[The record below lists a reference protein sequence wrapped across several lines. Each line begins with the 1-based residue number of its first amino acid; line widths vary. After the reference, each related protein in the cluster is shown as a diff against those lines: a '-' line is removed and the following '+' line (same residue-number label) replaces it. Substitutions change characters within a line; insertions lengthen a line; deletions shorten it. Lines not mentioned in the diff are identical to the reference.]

1 MHPLERNIIG
11 NIMAKVGFVYDQ
23 AYSFDHLETCFYK
36 HLAYRLWCGID
47 FEKLDL
53 PKGSRTK

>member
-23 AYSFDHLETCFYK
+23 AYSFDHLET
-36 HLAYRLWCGID
+36 YRLWCGID